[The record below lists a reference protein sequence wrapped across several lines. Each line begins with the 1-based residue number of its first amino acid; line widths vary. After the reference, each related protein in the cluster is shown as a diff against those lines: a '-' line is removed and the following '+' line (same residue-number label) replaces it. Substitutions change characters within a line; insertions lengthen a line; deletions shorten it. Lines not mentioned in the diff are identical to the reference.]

1 MGAAIH
7 AFAEDLAPASRLADA
22 LGLTLRQV
30 DLHRFPDGE
39 SLPTVAPG
47 DPTVLVYR
55 SLDRPDAKLVP
66 LLLACDAWR
75 RNGAR
80 RLVLVAPYLPYLRQD
95 KAFRPGQPLSRD
107 VVGSLLGERF
117 DRIVTVE
124 PHLHRTRTLDGVFN
138 TPVTCLSSAAPL
150 AGAFQASDRWLVV
163 GPDVEAEP
171 WARSLA
177 DELRTDFA
185 CFRKQRLGDAAVDL
199 RLDEGVDVQ
208 ARRVLLVDDI
218 CSSGATLALA
228 ASILQRRGA
237 AHVEVAVAHALFDAK
252 AGARLRDAAVARV
265 VSTDSC
271 AHSTN
276 AVELAPL
283 LAAAL
288 QDELR

>member
-1 MGAAIH
+1 MSAVVH
-7 AFAEDLAPASRLADA
+7 AFAEDLAPAGRLADA
-22 LGLTLRQV
+22 MGLALRQV

-39 SLPTVAPG
+39 SLPTVPPG

-55 SLDRPDAKLVP
+55 SLDRPDAKIVP

-75 RNGAR
+75 RTGTR

-95 KAFRPGQPLSRD
+95 KAFLPGQPLSRD
-107 VVGSLLGERF
+107 VLGGLLGECF

-138 TPVTCLSSAAPL
+138 IPVTSLSSAAVL

-171 WARSLA
+171 WARALA
-177 DELRTDFA
+177 HELRTDFV
-185 CFRKQRLGDAAVDL
+185 CFRKQRRGDAAVDL
-199 RLDEGVDVQ
+199 RLDESVDVK

-228 ASILQRRGA
+228 ASILRRRGA
-237 AHVEVAVAHALFDAK
+237 AHIEVAVAHALFGAK
-252 AGARLRDAAVARV
+252 AGVRLSEAGVARV

-271 AHSTN
+271 AHPTN
-276 AVELAPL
+276 SVGLAPL

-288 QDELR
+288 HDELS